1 MTTAGLLRHQLAYE
15 QRTIWRNPAAVFF
28 SLGLPLVMLAI
39 FTTLNSDDVLP
50 DGQTFASYFVP
61 GMLVFG
67 LVNATYGVIASRT
80 VLRRD
85 GGQLKRARATPLPL
99 RLFLAG
105 MVLSSLVSATVAAV
119 LVLAV
124 GRLAFGVALPSRPG
138 VVVLCLVLGGT
149 SFSALGLALST
160 VIPNPDAADPM
171 IYGTVLPLLF
181 ISGVFDQ
188 VPAGSALDRVA
199 EVFPVRH
206 LLEAALAS
214 TGHSDGQLV
223 LHLLVVV
230 AWGIAGSVIA
240 THRFRWEPR

>member
-1 MTTAGLLRHQLAYE
+1 MIGLLRHQLTYE

-39 FTTLNSDDVLP
+39 FTTLNADDVLP
-50 DGQTFASYFVP
+50 DGRTFASYFVP

-67 LVNATYGVIASRT
+67 LVNATYGVIATRT
-80 VLRRD
+80 VLRRE
-85 GGQLKRARATPLPL
+85 GGQFKRARATPLPL
-99 RLFLAG
+99 RVLLTG

-124 GRLAFGVALPSRPG
+124 GRLAFDVALPGRPG
-138 VVVLCLVLGGT
+138 VVLLCLLVGGT

-171 IYGTVLPLLF
+171 VYGTVLPLLF

-188 VPAGSALDRVA
+188 VPAGSLLDRVA
-199 EVFPVRH
+199 DVFPVRH
-206 LLEAALAS
+206 LLEAAMAT
-214 TGHSDGQLV
+214 TGHGDGRLA
-223 LHLLVVV
+223 LHLAIVAGWGVVGSLV
-230 AWGIAGSVIA
+230 AAR
-240 THRFRWEPR
+240 RFRWDPR